1 MWIDLQNSFTFTPLA
16 FLRTLM
22 LSANFFVENSLS
34 FIFFS
39 LNIVN
44 NTICLIIVCPLWT
57 DASIFSFVTSPPLLL
72 KQAYMAIKALKQSVS
87 ISETQKMIHQWKAKG
102 ITDSATLK
110 LLDLYL
116 GLTPYMTAEGI
127 YPMRNLYQIC
137 QSMKTT
143 HTTTLLENIRK
154 CCSFGL
160 IWNENRTHLL
170 GFYSPLWCDGLKN
183 ASAQAAGSVAELTVP
198 VASPATTAANQATTN
213 NSVLY
218 NINNI
223 IPPEDSRKGYS
234 AGNGVRNTEETD
246 SRKTP
251 SEIPAETPDGGKTSP
266 ALSPATDFF
275 HRLNTSPEEKQR
287 VLVPLINSI
296 ATSHHYT
303 RPRALQGLIILVN
316 QFLIP
321 YFDSDPR
328 FSRVSHTGK
337 IIWLQNLMKTRH
349 GQSLMGQAIARLGSE
364 LNKDLE
370 EKHRKL
376 REFRPVSPFEWKES
390 DKNIRYYDD
399 PIDGKVEIPENAPP
413 RPAETAIWNVLSK
426 EWVDND

>member
-1 MWIDLQNSFTFTPLA
+1 
-16 FLRTLM
+16 
-22 LSANFFVENSLS
+22 
-34 FIFFS
+34 
-39 LNIVN
+39 
-44 NTICLIIVCPLWT
+44 
-57 DASIFSFVTSPPLLL
+57 
-72 KQAYMAIKALKQSVS
+72 MAIKALKQSVS
-87 ISETQKMIHQWKAKG
+87 ISETQKMIHQWKGRG
-102 ITDSATLK
+102 INDPTITK

-116 GLTPYMTAEGI
+116 GMPAYMNSQGI
-127 YPMRNLYQIC
+127 YPLCNFYDIRLSLRFSYT
-137 QSMKTT
+137 S
-143 HTTTLLENIRK
+143 TLVAAVTNCR
-154 CCSFGL
+154 SFGM
-160 IWNENRTHLL
+160 IWDEPHTKVIA
-170 GFYSPLWCDGLKN
+170 FYSPLWYRQENGNPTESPQNPVQETPQD
-183 ASAQAAGSVAELTVP
+183 SAF
-198 VASPATTAANQATTN
+198 
-213 NSVLY
+213 NSNILY

-223 IPPEDSRKGYS
+223 YPPEDSRKGYS
-234 AGNGVRNTEETD
+234 AGNGVRNAEETD

-266 ALSPATDFF
+266 APSSATDFF
-275 HRLNTSPEEKQR
+275 HRLNATPKDKKQ
-287 VLVPLINSI
+287 VLVPIINNI

-303 RPRALQGLIILVN
+303 RPRALQGLVILVN

-328 FSRVSHTGK
+328 FSRISHTGR

>member
-1 MWIDLQNSFTFTPLA
+1 
-16 FLRTLM
+16 M

-44 NTICLIIVCPLWT
+44 NTICLIIVCPQWT
-57 DASIFSFVTSPPLLL
+57 DASIFSFVTSPPLLQ
-72 KQAYMAIKALKQSVS
+72 KQAYMAIKALKQNVS

-183 ASAQAAGSVAELTVP
+183 TPAQAAGSVAELTVP

-223 IPPEDSRKGYS
+223 IPPEDSRKGDP
-234 AGNGVRNTEETD
+234 AGNGARKAKKTEVDAADFSTG
-246 SRKTP
+246 STPTPRKSSGCWCRSSTP
-251 SEIPAETPDGGKTSP
+251 
-266 ALSPATDFF
+266 
-275 HRLNTSPEEKQR
+275 
-287 VLVPLINSI
+287 
-296 ATSHHYT
+296 
-303 RPRALQGLIILVN
+303 
-316 QFLIP
+316 
-321 YFDSDPR
+321 
-328 FSRVSHTGK
+328 
-337 IIWLQNLMKTRH
+337 
-349 GQSLMGQAIARLGSE
+349 
-364 LNKDLE
+364 
-370 EKHRKL
+370 
-376 REFRPVSPFEWKES
+376 
-390 DKNIRYYDD
+390 
-399 PIDGKVEIPENAPP
+399 
-413 RPAETAIWNVLSK
+413 
-426 EWVDND
+426 